1 MKAMLLNGKDVAK
14 SVRESVKHEVEAL
27 KKENIYPGLAVV
39 LVGEDPASKVYV
51 RNKGR
56 TCEKLGIFS
65 ETITLPK
72 DVSQKELNTIIDKL
86 NHDPKFHGI
95 LVQMPLPRQL
105 DASEIIHRIRPEKDV
120 DGFHPENVGRLIL
133 DEEGFQPCTP
143 AGIMEILRY
152 YKISLEG
159 KHAVVVG
166 RSNIVGKPM
175 LNMLYQKKKDA
186 NATATICHTRTRD
199 MGAITRTADVL
210 IVAAGV
216 PEFVTGDMIKPGAVV
231 IDVGMNRVDD
241 PSTDKGYRL
250 TGDVKLDEASEIA
263 SAITPVPGG
272 VGPMTIAMLMVNT
285 VKAAKFQ
292 NR

>member
-1 MKAMLLNGKDVAK
+1 
-14 SVRESVKHEVEAL
+14 
-27 KKENIYPGLAVV
+27 
-39 LVGEDPASKVYV
+39 
-51 RNKGR
+51 
-56 TCEKLGIFS
+56 
-65 ETITLPK
+65 
-72 DVSQKELNTIIDKL
+72 IDKL

-199 MGAITRTADVL
+199 MGSITRMADV
-210 IVAAGV
+210 
-216 PEFVTGDMIKPGAVV
+216 PCDSWT
-231 IDVGMNRVDD
+231 
-241 PSTDKGYRL
+241 
-250 TGDVKLDEASEIA
+250 
-263 SAITPVPGG
+263 
-272 VGPMTIAMLMVNT
+272 
-285 VKAAKFQ
+285 
-292 NR
+292 